1 MRKLCVL
8 ALVFV
13 SLTSCGTYTVAR
25 YEVENVL
32 AVTKAGD
39 TIQVPISEFKRQYNY
54 NTFSDWQF
62 YYGNN
67 NWYYWSDWRLRY
79 PTYNTWYNGWYR
91 PYWYQN
97 RYYTNLRQGT
107 FHDTLFHRTDL
118 HKHQE

>member
-67 NWYYWSDWRLRY
+67 SWYYWSDWRLRY

-97 RYYTNLRQGT
+97 RYYT
-107 FHDTLFHRTDL
+107 
-118 HKHQE
+118 